1 MKFGEME
8 EEQRG
13 TKMSIVVYMV
23 CRGWAVVGV
32 LLVNTQ
38 NRHEEYMGYYGRDRE
53 HQGGEKLMRN
63 DAYRSGVG
71 VTQRTCA
78 KWGSKVGRWTG

>member
-1 MKFGEME
+1 MVFAVCGEME

-23 CRGWAVVGV
+23 CRAHMQAVVGV

-38 NRHEEYMGYYGRDRE
+38 NSHEDCMGCYGRDRE
-53 HQGGEKLMRN
+53 H
-63 DAYRSGVG
+63 
-71 VTQRTCA
+71 
-78 KWGSKVGRWTG
+78 